1 MLPRNVAW
9 IPFDVFKPVIFS
21 PVICCWWF
29 CKMDI
34 SEKQYVCIMHIM
46 LFNFHINSWLCDPPS
61 VYFLISKQK
70 IYHSFVLLAATIY
83 IYLCTIV
90 LLQILWKPTPNFAC
104 YLIIWTTYHSLQS
117 SADCPNMLRKGN
129 GMSACFT
136 TIIPI
141 PPCFFVTISWLKISV
156 LHIIC
161 ECEWLMD
168 YMTGAVCLLFEN
180 VKLYSFCGCPL
191 FVVVESEKNLMSI

>member
-141 PPCFFVTISWLKISV
+141 PPCFLIKNLSSSYHMWMWMVDGFTWLVQCVYFLKTWNYTLSVLVPCLWLLSLKKISWVFS
-156 LHIIC
+156 
-161 ECEWLMD
+161 D
-168 YMTGAVCLLFEN
+168 
-180 VKLYSFCGCPL
+180 
-191 FVVVESEKNLMSI
+191 